1 MSTVR
6 FERVIGAGCTHSRF
20 QGPGQRGFCH
30 PSYVFCSDHLTI
42 VSAMGRK
49 SVLVGRLPAETRPA
63 LGRTGGEI
71 IRANIMEITQET
83 QLSTES
89 RRFGRFRIGRGRLLV
104 LAATA
109 ACIVMLSVWMWKVR
123 SLDGLPDVG
132 DPFDVALARRPVD
145 VSDSDNAYVAYAEA
159 RRLLTRQPDAIRKVD
174 WVKLTWSMAGKNV
187 RDYLEE
193 NRPALAAWRDGT
205 ERPEA
210 LYNQPGRLA
219 FDTLLPVVQDLR
231 MLGRLAELEG
241 TRLEENGAMGE
252 AWNWYKG
259 TLRSSRHVG
268 RHGVT
273 IERLVGAALLESS
286 SHRINHWAAD
296 PRVDAAL
303 LRRALADVL
312 AADGLTFPLSENMK
326 LEYLMCLRDLDELRV
341 TTGEIPL
348 PGGQNGLIEQVA
360 KSTGTKT
367 SLQRIRLRATNDVE
381 RSRRVLKLLF
391 ANWMPQLDKPAALRA
406 PIAISK
412 PTLIYAPDP
421 GAPAAARAIAPDELD
436 AAIGRTLL
444 AQQFLH
450 PGFWSPQN
458 GTPWSG
464 WAWEGDRPLAREPRR
479 RAVLIVKLAAE
490 LYRREQGKPPANAG
504 ALLEAYLKELP
515 AGIAG
520 DELIPTGID

>member
-1 MSTVR
+1 M
-6 FERVIGAGCTHSRF
+6 
-20 QGPGQRGFCH
+20 
-30 PSYVFCSDHLTI
+30 
-42 VSAMGRK
+42 
-49 SVLVGRLPAETRPA
+49 
-63 LGRTGGEI
+63 
-71 IRANIMEITQET
+71 
-83 QLSTES
+83 
-89 RRFGRFRIGRGRLLV
+89 
-104 LAATA
+104 
-109 ACIVMLSVWMWKVR
+109 
-123 SLDGLPDVG
+123 
-132 DPFDVALARRPVD
+132 
-145 VSDSDNAYVAYAEA
+145 
-159 RRLLTRQPDAIRKVD
+159 
-174 WVKLTWSMAGKNV
+174 
-187 RDYLEE
+187 
-193 NRPALAAWRDGT
+193 
-205 ERPEA
+205 
-210 LYNQPGRLA
+210 
-219 FDTLLPVVQDLR
+219 
-231 MLGRLAELEG
+231 
-241 TRLEENGAMGE
+241 
-252 AWNWYKG
+252 
-259 TLRSSRHVG
+259 
-268 RHGVT
+268 T

-312 AADGLTFPLSENMK
+312 AADALTFPLSENMK

-341 TTGEIPL
+341 TTGEIPM
-348 PGGQNGLIEQVA
+348 PGGQNGLLERVA
-360 KSTGTKT
+360 SSTGTKT

-412 PTLIYAPDP
+412 PTLIYAADP

-436 AAIGRTLL
+436 ATIGRTLL
-444 AQQFLH
+444 AQQFLR

-490 LYRREQGKPPANAG
+490 LYRREQGNPPANAG